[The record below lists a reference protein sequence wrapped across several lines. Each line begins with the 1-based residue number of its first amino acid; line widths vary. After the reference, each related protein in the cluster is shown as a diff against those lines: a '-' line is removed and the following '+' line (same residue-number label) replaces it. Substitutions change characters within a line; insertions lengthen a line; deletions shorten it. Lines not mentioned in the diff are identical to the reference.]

1 MNQKVCFF
9 TFLFLLS
16 SCSQSQVVDGQYPPQ
31 YNLKE
36 IIVGDHSKDDVLDIL
51 GTPSTIPSFDK
62 NKWFYIEIT
71 REKIAFLKPKLIS
84 QKVLQIDFDNED
96 LVSGIETYSLK
107 DGNIIAMNEDKT
119 LTQGKKLTI
128 WEQLFSSYGNL
139 GDRGGGANRPTQ

>member
-1 MNQKVCFF
+1 MNQKTCFF
-9 TFLFLLS
+9 VFLFLLS

-107 DGNIIAMNEDKT
+107 DGNIIAMNEDKIP
-119 LTQGKKLTI
+119 K
-128 WEQLFSSYGNL
+128 ENY
-139 GDRGGGANRPTQ
+139 

>member
-1 MNQKVCFF
+1 MNQKTCFF
-9 TFLFLLS
+9 VFLFLLS
-16 SCSQSQVVDGQYPPQ
+16 SCSQNQVVDGQYPPQ

-71 REKIAFLKPKLIS
+71 REKIAFLKPKLIN

-128 WEQLFSSYGNL
+128 WEQLFSNYGNL
-139 GDRGGGANRPTQ
+139 KDRGGANRPTQ

>member
-1 MNQKVCFF
+1 M
-9 TFLFLLS
+9 
-16 SCSQSQVVDGQYPPQ
+16 
-31 YNLKE
+31 
-36 IIVGDHSKDDVLDIL
+36 GDHSKDDVLDIL

-139 GDRGGGANRPTQ
+139 QDRGGGANRPTQ

>member
-1 MNQKVCFF
+1 MNQKACFF

-31 YNLKE
+31 YNLE
-36 IIVGDHSKDDVLDIL
+36 ELIVGDHSKDDVLDIL

-107 DGNIIAMNEDKT
+107 D
-119 LTQGKKLTI
+119 
-128 WEQLFSSYGNL
+128 
-139 GDRGGGANRPTQ
+139 